1 MAGLDKIL
9 EEIRKENEL
18 EIQNII
24 SKAEAKAKRII
35 EEKQKELDERNQ
47 YMDKKME
54 KVIKLDL
61 DKGVSS
67 AISFKKK
74 IVLEEKQ
81 RLIKEVIE
89 SSKEY
94 IKNLPKEEYIEFFEK
109 VALSHAHSESG
120 RLKLNK
126 SDSERFGKELL
137 DRINAKLSSNSKGTL
152 VLDDEFTTEKSGFVI
167 VYGDVEEN
175 CSLEAIFSEKS
186 ELIADK
192 MNSFLFA

>member
-35 EEKQKELDERNQ
+35 EEKQKELDERSQ
-47 YMDKKME
+47 YTEKKME

-74 IVLEEKQ
+74 IILEYPQ
-81 RLIKEVIE
+81 VRIE
-89 SSKEY
+89 S
-94 IKNLPKEEYIEFFEK
+94 NFFEK
-109 VALSHAHSESG
+109 TSE
-120 RLKLNK
+120 
-126 SDSERFGKELL
+126 
-137 DRINAKLSSNSKGTL
+137 GT
-152 VLDDEFTTEKSGFVI
+152 SI
-167 VYGDVEEN
+167 P
-175 CSLEAIFSEKS
+175 
-186 ELIADK
+186 
-192 MNSFLFA
+192 